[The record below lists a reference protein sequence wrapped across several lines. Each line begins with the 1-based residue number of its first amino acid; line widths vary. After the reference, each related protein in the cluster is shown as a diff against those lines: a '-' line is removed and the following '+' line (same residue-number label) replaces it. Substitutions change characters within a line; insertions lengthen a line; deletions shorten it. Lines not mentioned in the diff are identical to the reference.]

1 MNNRNK
7 QSIHDAVSSGDV
19 AVVHE
24 ILQRNPSCVNDWNIN
39 YRTPLHLVCERISEL
54 DPVEADDELSIMALL
69 LHYGADV
76 NARRGLF
83 FDSPLHFAVKSQQI
97 SKIKFLLDHKA
108 DPNVMNVL
116 DKTALHL
123 AVEGDNIVIIELL
136 VTHKADINIVSSGDV
151 AVVHEILQRN
161 PSCVNDWNINY
172 RTPLHLVCERISEL
186 DPVEA
191 DDELSIMALLLHYG
205 ADVNARRGLFFDSP
219 LHFAVKSQQISKI
232 KFLLD
237 HKADPNV
244 MNVLDK
250 TALHLA
256 VEEDNIVIIEL
267 LVTHKADINIGNYGD
282 QTPLDIAIAHCSF
295 DSLRLLVSFGNYNWN
310 LHRAALGGD
319 DVAVKIFIE
328 EGADVDITNVFGD
341 TPLHLVLQKLRN
353 YYEEL
358 LCKKHNSI
366 AELLIEHGRN
376 LRKRNF
382 IGETPLLLAQKLKDE
397 NLAKLLLKKIT
408 AVDDSG
414 ILRNQNKL
422 GLQELNAAV
431 ALGDEKVV
439 IQLLGTPGID
449 EEIQSYPQNVTRALF
464 TAADKN
470 NHRILKILLEASFRT
485 DSVAMDRI
493 LVNIAESIPLTDK
506 CLYLPIFYYAI
517 CLQTNDVHPD
527 LMPVRGFFKLFALEK
542 RHILDTAKKC
552 LNELLEETLE
562 PFDFVIL
569 PEILTGKILSHLN
582 MYELRKLAK

>member
-1 MNNRNK
+1 MNNQNK

-116 DKTALHL
+116 D
-123 AVEGDNIVIIELL
+123 I
-136 VTHKADINIVSSGDV
+136 
-151 AVVHEILQRN
+151 
-161 PSCVNDWNINY
+161 
-172 RTPLHLVCERISEL
+172 
-186 DPVEA
+186 
-191 DDELSIMALLLHYG
+191 
-205 ADVNARRGLFFDSP
+205 
-219 LHFAVKSQQISKI
+219 
-232 KFLLD
+232 
-237 HKADPNV
+237 
-244 MNVLDK
+244 

-282 QTPLDIAIAHCSF
+282 QTPLDIAIVRCSF
-295 DSLRLLVSFGNYNWN
+295 DSVRLLVSFGNYNWN

-493 LVNIAESIPLTDK
+493 LVNIAELIPLTDNR
-506 CLYLPIFYYAI
+506 LYLRIFYYAI

-527 LMPVRGFFKLFALEK
+527 LIPARRLFESEYNISKMLSDCHKKLDELKKISMTNDQDVSLISIFKMITMRFDAFVKLLKNEEYLDSCTKLYSSLQKKEKLSYDEFVLKTRIELALEK

-562 PFDFVIL
+562 PLDFVIL
-569 PEILTGKILSHLN
+569 PETLTGKILSHLN
-582 MYELRKLAK
+582 VYELRKLAK